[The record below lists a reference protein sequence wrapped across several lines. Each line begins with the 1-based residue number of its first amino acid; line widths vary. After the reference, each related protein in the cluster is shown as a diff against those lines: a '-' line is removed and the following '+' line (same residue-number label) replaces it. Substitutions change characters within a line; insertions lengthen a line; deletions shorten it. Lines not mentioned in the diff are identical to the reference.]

1 MYDLTK
7 YDLTKFTLKSMTE
20 CGAEL
25 RKLGFGANSME
36 EVSNRIVRYLYE
48 KFIDEQTHQPAFAL
62 VRFFKTHSY
71 GELEA
76 NLQQVV
82 NQTIAASPTLSP
94 AALSDGVLNNKV
106 LNNKVLNDN
115 LKCLTLLATAGDQP
129 SWNSRQTSEAHQVIP
144 LAGEQIVAQS
154 PMISQLIKQFGL
166 EISSVLSPDPDLLV
180 DLEQKTF
187 NVFHVPTAIASPYVP
202 AQQEFV
208 ISCGIQSVL
217 GFGGMLPSGNII
229 AVILFSKVPI
239 SRDTADMFKT
249 LALNTKMAVL
259 PFDQGIIFSR

>member
-1 MYDLTK
+1 MH
-7 YDLTKFTLKSMTE
+7 DLTKFTLKSMTE

-25 RKLGFGANSME
+25 RKLGAGASSME

-48 KFIDEQTHQPAFAL
+48 SFVDAETQQPAFAL
-62 VRFFKTHSY
+62 VRFFKTHPY

-76 NLQQVV
+76 ELQQVV
-82 NQTIAASPTLSP
+82 AQTIAAMSAQSP
-94 AALSDGVLNNKV
+94 DQ
-106 LNNKVLNDN
+106 N

-129 SWNSRQTSEAHQVIP
+129 HWESRQTSQGHQAIP
-144 LAGEQIVAQS
+144 LASEQIVAQS

-187 NVFHVPTAIASPYVP
+187 NVFHVPMAIASPYVP

-208 ISCGIQSVL
+208 IPHGIQSVL

-229 AVILFSKVPI
+229 VVILFSKIYIP
-239 SRDTADMFKT
+239 RDTADMFKT

-259 PFDQGIIFSR
+259 PFDRGVIFNP

>member
-1 MYDLTK
+1 M

-25 RKLGFGANSME
+25 RKLGSGADSME
-36 EVSNRIVRYLYE
+36 EVSDRIVRYLYE
-48 KFIDEQTHQPAFAL
+48 KFVDEQTDRPAFTL
-62 VRFFKTHSY
+62 VRFFKTHLY
-71 GELEA
+71 EELEA
-76 NLQQVV
+76 SLQQ
-82 NQTIAASPTLSP
+82 QLTAASPDQP
-94 AALSDGVLNNKV
+94 SDG
-106 LNNKVLNDN
+106 
-115 LKCLTLLATAGDQP
+115 LKCLTLLATVGDQP
-129 SWNSRQTSEAHQVIP
+129 KWNSRYASEGHQVIP
-144 LAGEQIVAQS
+144 LASEQMVAQS

-166 EISSVLSPDPDLLV
+166 ETSSVLSPDPELLV

-187 NVFHVPTAIASPYVP
+187 NVFHVPAAIASPYVP

-208 ISCGIQSVL
+208 IPYGIQSVL

-239 SRDTADMFKT
+239 SRNTADMFKT

-259 PFDQGIIFSR
+259 PFDRGTIFRK